1 MGQVEDSGRRA
12 SRRFPLHA
20 DVEVV
25 EPLHA
30 HGVVIN
36 ASEGGLRIAI
46 DTALP
51 LDTVCV
57 VEVKD
62 GEGATVEIVR
72 VAWVRELRDGFL
84 VGLSFVRE
92 PND

>member
-1 MGQVEDSGRRA
+1 M
-12 SRRFPLHA
+12 
-20 DVEVV
+20 
-25 EPLHA
+25 HA

-36 ASEGGLRIAI
+36 ASDGGLRIAV

-57 VEVKD
+57 IEVKD
-62 GEGATVEIVR
+62 ADGATVEIAR

-92 PND
+92 PTE